1 MSCNNINS
9 ESLNKKILNEL
20 RLTSTEYMLFTCMDD
35 FYNNKNNIKNAQEL
49 NKLLNGDISIR
60 LIDFFVTNYS
70 LKNRVTF
77 KIDEKNNILN
87 VHSLYKDQL
96 KAWKKIHFDPFSRG
110 TRIPFFFNDNMNC
123 LLTTIGQ
130 LNFFKWFITNNISMY
145 IKLNIN
151 KIEYEMN
158 KNKKIN
164 KSPLPKIKKNKKYNK
179 DKNYNSYSIANSMT
193 LEAPKKQ
200 IKIEVCFN

>member
-1 MSCNNINS
+1 MSCKNINS

-20 RLTSTEYMLFTCMDD
+20 RLTSTEYMLFICMDD
-35 FYNNKNNIKNAQEL
+35 FYNNKDNTMNAQEL
-49 NKLLNGDISIR
+49 DKLLNGNISIR

-77 KIDEKNNILN
+77 KIDNKNNILN
-87 VHSLYKDQL
+87 VYSLYKDQL
-96 KAWKKIHFDPFSRG
+96 KAWKKVYFDPFSRG
-110 TRIPFFFNDNMNC
+110 TRIPFFFNNNQNC

-130 LNFFKWFITNNISMY
+130 LNFFKWFITNNISKY

-158 KNKKIN
+158 KNKKII
-164 KSPLPKIKKNKKYNK
+164 KPSFPKIKQNKKYNK
-179 DKNYNSYSIANSMT
+179 NKNYNSYNIANSMI

-200 IKIEVCFN
+200 IKIEVYFN